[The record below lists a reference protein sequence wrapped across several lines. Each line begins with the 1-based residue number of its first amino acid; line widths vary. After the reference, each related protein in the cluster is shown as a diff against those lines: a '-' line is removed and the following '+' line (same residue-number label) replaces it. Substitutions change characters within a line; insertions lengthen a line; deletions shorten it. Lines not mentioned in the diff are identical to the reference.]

1 MTMPMF
7 SHGCPRCHFLG
18 STERLKSE
26 SDAGTTDYAAAD
38 LYLCI
43 NEDRA
48 PKTLLARFSSGGP
61 DYASVPVDIV
71 ERWDVEG
78 HVPANVQLVT
88 ALYLARHKLD
98 VLGGVAQ
105 VQQVQT
111 FIVDNCPEVL
121 GYSTARVPALAE
133 AMTRW
138 LRGEPAGDDVVRLVK
153 LATKY
158 GYKHPSK
165 RPQPPSPKPTRVA
178 ARDAWTFS
186 DAQIKVMAAEAR
198 AIVEDDAVTTNAVA
212 GDPWGRAVRS
222 VLAIAKGIVAP

>member
-1 MTMPMF
+1 MTTPMF
-7 SHGCPRCHFLG
+7 SHGCSTCRFLG
-18 STERLKSE
+18 HSASGRNP
-26 SDAGTTDYAAAD
+26 YAAAD
-38 LYLCI
+38 LYACVGA
-43 NEDRA
+43 DGT

-61 DYASVPVDIV
+61 NYTSAPVDIV
-71 ERWDVEG
+71 EQWDVEG

-88 ALYLARHKLD
+88 ALYLARRNLD
-98 VLGGVAQ
+98 VLGGIAQ
-105 VQQVQT
+105 VQEVQT
-111 FIVDNCPEVL
+111 YIVDHCPEVL

-158 GYKHPSK
+158 GYRHPSK
-165 RPQPPSPKPTRVA
+165 QAQPTAPKPVRVVTLDWW
-178 ARDAWTFS
+178 RFS

-212 GDPWGRAVRS
+212 GDQWERAVRS
-222 VLAIAKGIVAP
+222 VLAIAKGIVDVTKP